1 MEEFYSISLENT
13 WHWLYFIHEDNLNEK
28 MQKKGVVYWANHSFV
43 FSFSLKLFL
52 SKFKKL
58 VKLCGTDTYYMMVT
72 YRIGCWTERR
82 QIKIKSIK
90 HICGKIC
97 SSFITTEHTFSCYLH
112 FSIDVGSHYLQ
123 YCIMYILNTRQKC
136 LIFQSIVQWTEI
148 IYFHLSETAS
158 LMLYNQ

>member
-1 MEEFYSISLENT
+1 ML
-13 WHWLYFIHEDNLNEK
+13 
-28 MQKKGVVYWANHSFV
+28 KKGVVFWANHSFV
-43 FSFSLKLFL
+43 FSCSLKLFL

-58 VKLCGTDTYYMMVT
+58 AKLCGTDTYYMMVT

-97 SSFITTEHTFSCYLH
+97 SSFITTVHTFSCYLH

-123 YCIMYILNTRQKC
+123 YCIYWTHVRGV
-136 LIFQSIVQWTEI
+136 FQSIVQWTEI